1 MIKVAK
7 LGFKYKG
14 NHGLV
19 VKNINFQVE
28 KGEIFGFL
36 GPSGAGKSTTQ
47 KVLIGLLKNYQGS
60 VKVFDKDLGE
70 WGKNYYEKIGVS
82 FELPNHYQ
90 KLTALENLQ
99 FFQSLYNVRTEDPL
113 KLLEGVGLRGDANTK
128 VAKFSKGMQMRLNF
142 VRALL
147 HRPNLI
153 FMDEPTSGIDPVN
166 GRKIKDLI
174 LEQKSRGNTIFLTTH
189 NMNVAEELCDRVAFI
204 VDGEIV
210 LEDSPQRL
218 KIQYGQRIVSV
229 GYLKEQSIVHE
240 DFPMEDLGNNE
251 HFLKLLRTEAIQTI
265 HSKESTFEEIFIKV
279 TGRKLI

>member
-1 MIKVAK
+1 M
-7 LGFKYKG
+7 
-14 NHGLV
+14 
-19 VKNINFQVE
+19 
-28 KGEIFGFL
+28 
-36 GPSGAGKSTTQ
+36 
-47 KVLIGLLKNYQGS
+47 
-60 VKVFDKDLGE
+60 
-70 WGKNYYEKIGVS
+70 
-82 FELPNHYQ
+82 
-90 KLTALENLQ
+90 
-99 FFQSLYNVRTEDPL
+99 
-113 KLLEGVGLRGDANTK
+113 
-128 VAKFSKGMQMRLNF
+128 NF